1 MTRILHRYLLY
12 CSLIYLLFVIEKI
25 MIVKYYFKLKH
36 LVIKKNVFFEN
47 DIIMITFVLKQK
59 NIFMHF

>member
-1 MTRILHRYLLY
+1 
-12 CSLIYLLFVIEKI
+12 

-36 LVIKKNVFFEN
+36 LVIKNVFFED

>member
-1 MTRILHRYLLY
+1 
-12 CSLIYLLFVIEKI
+12 
-25 MIVKYYFKLKH
+25 MIVKYFKLKH

-59 NIFMHF
+59 TIFMHF